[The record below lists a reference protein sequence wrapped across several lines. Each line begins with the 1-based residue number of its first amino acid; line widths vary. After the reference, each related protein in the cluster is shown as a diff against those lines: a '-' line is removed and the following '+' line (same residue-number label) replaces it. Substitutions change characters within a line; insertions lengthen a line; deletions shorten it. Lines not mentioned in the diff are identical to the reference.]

1 MRVQLR
7 QPGSSALSL
16 QRAEP
21 SNAVQRRPDDD
32 SDRLHPLGQL
42 QPCVRTECDDGKL
55 YVYTATTTVTPV
67 PGSPFTIK
75 STKDKAGHYATALA
89 VR

>member
-1 MRVQLR
+1 MFNFGNPGLQLFHFNG
-7 QPGSSALSL
+7 PNPATLFKGVLTTTPIDYIHWDNYNHVYALS
-16 QRAEP
+16 A
-21 SNAVQRRPDDD
+21 
-32 SDRLHPLGQL
+32 
-42 QPCVRTECDDGKL
+42 TTGKL